1 MKTILAIT
9 GVLVTT
15 LLGSAVAFADQDA
28 TSTASHA
35 AAYVKD
41 SAITTKI
48 KSKLAAEHL
57 TSLAHIHVDT
67 DTNGV
72 VWLSGSART
81 QKAIRTAISLAR
93 HTDGVKAVHSDIT
106 VVSNDD

>member
-1 MKTILAIT
+1 MKTTFAIT
-9 GVLVTT
+9 CMLVST

-41 SAITTKI
+41 SAITTKV

-57 TSLAHIHVDT
+57 TSLTRIHVDT

-72 VWLSGSART
+72 VWLSGRAT
-81 QKAIRTAISLAR
+81 THKAVRTAISIAR

-106 VVSNDD
+106 VSNDD